1 MGVIKHFSSGSN
13 SNNGN
18 SRCIRLA
25 SSGITKE
32 TVNNNNTNIVYVD
45 RFKIMATH
53 QEGKNIAVLIK
64 YPDNTNY
71 NGNKIVVFKNKTK
84 EQVSKMKEID
94 PHFLPDNNIIARFE
108 PTNEGWELAIKFL
121 KLITK

>member
-1 MGVIKHFSSGSN
+1 MGVIKHFSTGSN

-18 SRCIRLA
+18 SRSFRIA
-25 SSGITKE
+25 SIGTTIDNISID
-32 TVNNNNTNIVYVD
+32 NTNVVYID

-71 NGNKIVVFKNKTK
+71 NGNKIVIFKNKTK
-84 EQVSKMKEID
+84 EQVLKMKEID

-108 PTNEGWELAIKFL
+108 PTNEGWSMAIKFL
-121 KLITK
+121 NMIKK